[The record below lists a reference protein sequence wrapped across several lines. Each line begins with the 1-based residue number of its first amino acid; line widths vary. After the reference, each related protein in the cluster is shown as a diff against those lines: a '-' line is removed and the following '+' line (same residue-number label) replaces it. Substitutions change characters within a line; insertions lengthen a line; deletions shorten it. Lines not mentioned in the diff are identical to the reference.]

1 MKRINMT
8 RVAPVLAFLAT
19 VTMMAAL
26 VGCTGETSSTD
37 GTDESSIVSN
47 RAHNIVNGDETNA
60 AFNGG
65 PTRALELKTR
75 ADDEGQG
82 PHPEP
87 WLDREGPHPEPWQSK
102 DIATTPPDPNGNSDT
117 KKP

>member
-1 MKRINMT
+1 MKRITIT
-8 RVAPVLAFLAT
+8 RLAPVLAFLASS
-19 VTMMAAL
+19 AL
-26 VGCTGETSSTD
+26 MGCLGETSSTT
-37 GTDESSIVSN
+37 GTDESTIVSN
-47 RAHNIVNGDETNA
+47 RARDVVNGDDRNA
-60 AFNGG
+60 EFNGG

-75 ADDEGQG
+75 TDDEGQG

-102 DIATTPPDPNGNSDT
+102 DITTTPDPDPNGNGDT